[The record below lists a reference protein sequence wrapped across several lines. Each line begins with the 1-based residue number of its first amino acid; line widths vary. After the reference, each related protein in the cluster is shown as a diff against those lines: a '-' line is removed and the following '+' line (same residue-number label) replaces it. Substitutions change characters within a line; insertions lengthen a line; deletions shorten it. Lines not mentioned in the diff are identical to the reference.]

1 AGGVPAGDGIVENTG
16 SARSS
21 IRANLDHNIA
31 DNIRVSSSS
40 NFARTANNRGF
51 TGNQNGSGG
60 SLGYTLAYTPTYAQ
74 LFPDENG
81 DYPSN
86 PYFDDNPL
94 AIIEHAENEENITR
108 FIQSLDLNADLYRGG
123 GSALSLNIKGGID
136 YLNYNSMIYFPEFLQ
151 NQQASSNP
159 GDVI

>member
-1 AGGVPAGDGIVENTG
+1 
-16 SARSS
+16 
-21 IRANLDHNIA
+21 
-31 DNIRVSSSS
+31 
-40 NFARTANNRGF
+40 
-51 TGNQNGSGG
+51 
-60 SLGYTLAYTPTYAQ
+60 
-74 LFPDENG
+74 
-81 DYPSN
+81 YPSN

-159 GDVI
+159 GDVIRTKEDNLNTNLQAVLLFNQALSEFDLTTQVGFSR